1 MMYGG
6 SISEFLGGYGEKAF
20 YRVCI
25 ELDMRTLYLVSDDKK
40 LLVIQTAE

>member
-1 MMYGG
+1 MYGG
-6 SISEFLGGYGEKAF
+6 SLSEFIGEYGEKAF